1 MTMLRQ
7 SKIIHLSS
15 KAVSRRKFGGLS
27 SEAIIVV
34 DLNAKPVKEVQRLD
48 MKQRI
53 RGLHQVQD
61 GSIWVI
67 EDGPKAKLLKLSAK

>member
-1 MTMLRQ
+1 M
-7 SKIIHLSS
+7 
-15 KAVSRRKFGGLS
+15 
-27 SEAIIVV
+27 V

>member
-1 MTMLRQ
+1 M
-7 SKIIHLSS
+7 IIYRGQQFPAWQN
-15 KAVSRRKFGGLS
+15 KALIGGLS

-34 DLNAKPVKEVQRLD
+34 DLQHKPVKEVQRLD

-53 RGLHQVQD
+53 RGLHEAQD

-67 EDGPKAKLLKLSAK
+67 EDGSKARLLKLTKKAS